1 MLQNAGFLND
11 RTYEWFRAL
20 FSFPNTEDKFRNCQ
34 HSVIIRNLTG
44 TVVWIKFPERCVV
57 LHAGQDGMQQAVVN
71 SFGLKCIRFS
81 YTSCCQNAF
90 AGIKN
95 AWKYRCLKKIRKLLE
110 NLTFFGADCAIF
122 EVRFLKWNKNPAKL
136 VIFSDSA
143 TYILPKFLFHPAS
156 SVNYKIWQTDDKETG
171 YFLGIKWY
179 NINRRI
185 AERCLIWFGSFLPE
199 PDRHLWDI
207 YNIQIIPVQ

>member
-81 YTSCCQNAF
+81 YTRN
-90 AGIKN
+90 IDV
-95 AWKYRCLKKIRKLLE
+95 WKKLE
-110 NLTFFGADCAIF
+110 NYWKIWRSSAPT
-122 EVRFLKWNKNPAKL
+122 VRFLKYGSWSEIRIRRNLSYFPIL
-136 VIFSDSA
+136 QRIFSQSFFF
-143 TYILPKFLFHPAS
+143 IRRLLL
-156 SVNYKIWQTDDKETG
+156 I
-171 YFLGIKWY
+171 IKSGRPMIRKQVTFW
-179 NINRRI
+179 
-185 AERCLIWFGSFLPE
+185 E
-199 PDRHLWDI
+199 
-207 YNIQIIPVQ
+207 